1 MAHAVGLAVVDIA
14 PIGVWGEFADI
25 LASPLELCDV
35 KTDKLARLLI
45 VGDGDNVNIELLR
58 GEWVP
63 VRVDEENVVP
73 LDEPEEQ
80 LEIVRDTSGERDT
93 VWIAD
98 FLAEKEALL
107 VPQPVIVVVEE
118 VREDLERLG
127 PPLEDRDNA
136 AVRVIEDATVLVTEL
151 RGVVEPVIVNDGLAV
166 VVGLEVWIC
175 DSRGEL
181 EDENVPIISD
191 TVRIEDNV
199 NIGVAEIDA
208 RGLDEE
214 VKDGLLVSV
223 LVTLVHDVWDCSP
236 DDVDE

>member
-1 MAHAVGLAVVDIA
+1 MAHAVGLVVVDIA

-25 LASPLELCDV
+25 LASPLELRDV

-45 VGDGDNVNIELLR
+45 LDDGDDVNIELLK

-80 LEIVRDTSGERDT
+80 LEIVRDISGERDN

-98 FLAEKEALL
+98 FLAEKEVLL

-118 VREDLERLG
+118 VREDLEKLG

-136 AVRVIEDATVLVTEL
+136 AVRVIEDTTVLVTE
-151 RGVVEPVIVNDGLAV
+151 
-166 VVGLEVWIC
+166 
-175 DSRGEL
+175 
-181 EDENVPIISD
+181 
-191 TVRIEDNV
+191 
-199 NIGVAEIDA
+199 
-208 RGLDEE
+208 
-214 VKDGLLVSV
+214 
-223 LVTLVHDVWDCSP
+223 
-236 DDVDE
+236 